1 MVGSSPLSAVA
12 PQLVQLSIY
21 YAYSRFGPAPI
32 HIRGKP
38 GSNLA
43 RLDVYVGEADLWEF
57 VRELPLHA
65 AVPPFW
71 TLWLQHRTP
80 LPLEWAWG
88 FLEAQRQCFPRGG
101 IYRPSR
107 ALEPSQHCE
116 ASDPAVMD
124 ARRLGML
131 AYLLC
136 LASVEERPAIPDAA
150 D

>member
-1 MVGSSPLSAVA
+1 MPSSPLSAVA
-12 PQLVQLSIY
+12 DLLSQVPVH
-21 YAYSRFGPAPI
+21 YAHSRFGPAPI
-32 HIRGKP
+32 HVLGKG
-38 GSNLA
+38 GSSLT
-43 RLDVYVGEADLWEF
+43 RLDVYVREDDLCEF

-65 AVPPFW
+65 AVPALW
-71 TLWLQHRTP
+71 TVWLQRRAP
-80 LPLEWAWG
+80 LPLDWAWG

-101 IYRPSR
+101 VYRPSR

-136 LASVEERPAIPDAA
+136 LASAEEHFTIPNAA